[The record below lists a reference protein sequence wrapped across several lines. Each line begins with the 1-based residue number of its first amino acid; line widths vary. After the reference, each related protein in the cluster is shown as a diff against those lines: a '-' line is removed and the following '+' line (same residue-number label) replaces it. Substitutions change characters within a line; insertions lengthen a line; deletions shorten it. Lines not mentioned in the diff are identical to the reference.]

1 MFTRE
6 DNGTYDSTIKFI
18 TVDKKLGSPVNSKV
32 ETGLWFQLIDGERE
46 YGMGK
51 ESIYL
56 RVGLSGQQD
65 PVVDVNLSELHLER
79 LIHSQGYF

>member
-1 MFTRE
+1 MFTQE
-6 DNGTYDSTIKFI
+6 YHETYDSTIKFI
-18 TVDKKLGSPVNSKV
+18 TVDTKLGSPVNSKV

-56 RVGLSGQQD
+56 RVGLSGQPE

-79 LIHSQGYF
+79 LIQSQGYF